1 MDGDTAVKLIIVDSE
16 VQITRA
22 LSRLLRKDF
31 SVVTFNDPIS
41 ALTYLND
48 YEVSIVVADSNMPS
62 MSSSKFF
69 YEARYVQP
77 GAIRV
82 ALSSNAEQNDLTAFI
97 NEGDVSYVLPK
108 PWENEE
114 VKKTLLRLK
123 SRFEMTGGIEKYA
136 KHQEA
141 INAKLLRDNE
151 SLQGQIEEKNKH
163 IKQLDLK
170 YKSASHRN
178 KELMN
183 NTLSLLVNVISEST
197 HVEKQDLLRIAEHVK
212 ELAGI

>member
-77 GAIRV
+77 EAIRV

-108 PWENEE
+108 PCLLY
-114 VKKTLLRLK
+114 TL
-123 SRFEMTGGIEKYA
+123 
-136 KHQEA
+136 
-141 INAKLLRDNE
+141 
-151 SLQGQIEEKNKH
+151 
-163 IKQLDLK
+163 
-170 YKSASHRN
+170 
-178 KELMN
+178 
-183 NTLSLLVNVISEST
+183 TLPTIQPV
-197 HVEKQDLLRIAEHVK
+197 
-212 ELAGI
+212 

>member
-1 MDGDTAVKLIIVDSE
+1 M
-16 VQITRA
+16 
-22 LSRLLRKDF
+22 
-31 SVVTFNDPIS
+31 TFNDPIS

-77 GAIRV
+77 EAIRV

-108 PWENEE
+108 PWENDE

-123 SRFEMTGGIEKYA
+123 SQFEMTGGIEKYA

-170 YKSASHRN
+170 YKSASHRH

-183 NTLSLLVNVISEST
+183 NTLSLLVNVISESV

-212 ELAGI
+212 ELAGHILSLIHI